1 MGAESPA
8 GTAVSPERKERR
20 VAASRRP
27 SFLKRQKEQK
37 RLARSLE
44 KREARQARRRAR
56 AEAQQDSEP
65 TAVDG
70 STEPVDTEAP
80 TPPEEPEV

>member
-1 MGAESPA
+1 M
-8 GTAVSPERKERR
+8 
-20 VAASRRP
+20 AASRRP

-56 AEAQQDSEP
+56 AESQQDPEP

-70 STEPVDTEAP
+70 STEQADTEVP
-80 TPPEEPEV
+80 KPSEEPGE

>member
-1 MGAESPA
+1 
-8 GTAVSPERKERR
+8 

-37 RLARSLE
+37 RLAKSLE

-56 AEAQQDSEP
+56 AESQQDAEP
-65 TAVDG
+65 TAVEG
-70 STEPVDTEAP
+70 LVEPADAEVP
-80 TPPEEPEV
+80 KPPEEPEG